1 MAHIRVLSPHVA
13 NQIAAGEVVERPA
26 SIVKELVENAVDAG
40 ATAITIEIEN
50 GGIDCIRVIDNGSGI
65 MAEDCENAFL
75 RHATS
80 KISDAEDL
88 SHIASLGFRG
98 EALASI
104 AAVSHVE
111 LRTHTKHESEG
122 TLLCIDGGEITQHVP
137 LGCPDGTA
145 LEIRGLFYNTPAR
158 LRFLKNA
165 RTEAGY
171 IGEYIAKMI
180 MALPQLTFHFVN
192 NGKTVYR
199 SAGDGQLKNALV
211 VVYGMSIL
219 SHLRAVDYDDGYV
232 RLHGYIGTDEI
243 ARPNRS
249 HQSFFLNGRVI
260 RSAALSYAV
269 QRGAETRI
277 MIGKF
282 PFAVL
287 SITISSAEVDV
298 NVHPT
303 KMEVRFVEEG
313 RITRALTASC
323 ARALIEQPQHIEEA
337 QENFL
342 KTTQQ
347 TIVQTAVPFGS
358 TLAEG
363 SKTVEHLQTHS
374 SNGTN
379 YDSSCSA
386 VADKT
391 HASLQFRGENAAKY
405 EAYLKE
411 GAEYTPVSFHN
422 KIPMFQVSP
431 PNSDPASLLP
441 IGSDYITLQDPDI
454 TLIGV
459 AFQTYWIVQRGD
471 DLYYIDQHA
480 AHERKLYEALMTHN
494 IQVVSQPLLF
504 PSVVQL
510 HGAEYEI
517 FIQYET
523 ELSKFGYVLEDQ
535 GNGSISIHSVP
546 AINGAPLSYTHLL
559 ETLEKL
565 RIADI
570 TTNDLCRDILI
581 QTACKRAV
589 KAGEKLAPEEIESLL
604 TELQSGKIPLNC
616 PHGRPI
622 AVRITKNDL
631 EKMFKRV
638 L

>member
-1 MAHIRVLSPHVA
+1 MAHIKVLSPHVA

-50 GGIDCIRVIDNGSGI
+50 GGIDCIRVIDNGAGI
-65 MAEDCENAFL
+65 AAEDCVNAFL

-111 LRTHTKHESEG
+111 LRTHVQSEQEG
-122 TLLCIDGGEITQHVP
+122 TLLCIDGGQITQHTP
-137 LGCPDGTA
+137 MGCPDGTA
-145 LEIRGLFYNTPAR
+145 LEVRGLFYNTPAR
-158 LRFLKNA
+158 LRFLKNS

-180 MALPQLTFHFVN
+180 MGLPAIAFHFIN

-199 SAGDGQLKNALV
+199 SAGDGKLINALV
-211 VVYGMSIL
+211 CIYGMSVL
-219 SHLRAVDYDDGYV
+219 PHLREVNYDDGYV
-232 RLHGYIGTDEI
+232 KITGFVGTDEI

-260 RSAALSYAV
+260 RSSTISFAV

-277 MIGKF
+277 MVGRF

-287 SITISSAEVDV
+287 SIALSPTEVDV

-313 RITRALTASC
+313 RITRAVTACC
-323 ARALIEQPQHIEEA
+323 ARALIEQPQSQA
-337 QENFL
+337 SASTTGENL
-342 KTTQQ
+342 HESARESAEPSSDIHASIGIASKIQPQVYPPKT
-347 TIVQTAVPFGS
+347 AGYVPS
-358 TLAEG
+358 
-363 SKTVEHLQTHS
+363 V
-374 SNGTN
+374 
-379 YDSSCSA
+379 
-386 VADKT
+386 VADTGNKQK
-391 HASLQFRGENAAKY
+391 SLQFRGENAVQH

-411 GAEYTPVSFHN
+411 GAEYTPASFHN
-422 KIPMFQVSP
+422 KIPLFQVTSTKSEP
-431 PNSDPASLLP
+431 ESLLP
-441 IGSDYITLQDPDI
+441 VGDDYISLQDPDI
-454 TLIGV
+454 ILIGV
-459 AFQTYWIVQRGD
+459 AFQTYWIVQKGN

-480 AHERKLYEALMTHN
+480 AHERKIYESLMERK
-494 IQVVSQPLLF
+494 IDIVSQPLLF
-504 PSVVQL
+504 PSTVQL
-510 HGAEYEI
+510 QGKEYEV
-517 FIQYET
+517 FLQYE
-523 ELSKFGYVLEDQ
+523 EQLSKFGYALKDYGD
-535 GNGSISIHSVP
+535 GNIAILSVP
-546 AINGAPLSYTHLL
+546 AINGVPLSYVHLL

-565 RIADI
+565 RIADLS
-570 TTNDLCRDILI
+570 TNDLCREILI
-581 QTACKRAV
+581 QTACKHAV
-589 KAGEKLAPEEIESLL
+589 KAGEKLAPEEISSLL

-616 PHGRPI
+616 PHGRPV
-622 AVRITKNDL
+622 AVRVTKYDL